1 MIKIENIQWLYG
13 FRYGLGE
20 FQVKQGRKTLNGLL
34 NAAGEIVLEPQFKTL
49 CIIDENTVAL
59 YHNSGNKCKV
69 LDLKSNNIYTS
80 EHYYAQK
87 YGGTITW
94 QRGKGYGVIDI
105 NGNIMIPHKYCRLWR
120 RVDASYIAFN
130 RRNKYGLL
138 DSCGNELIPFEYDYL
153 GGEIPDRISARQGE
167 DQFVLDGAGQRL
179 SEKRYD
185 YLEDFT
191 ENGYA
196 IFGEKESDFKPESM
210 RYGIIDRYEKIT
222 VQAIYSSLCWDIGDQ
237 HRLSCQAPYYS
248 GFGIIDRNGNTLV
261 PLIYYER
268 PSCGPDKTYIA
279 YLPYVKYEKGDSS
292 YMGYTVTGVI
302 DEAGYV
308 VIPFRNWQI
317 FSFGRAFRIYDRQLK
332 RYGLYSSSGE
342 ELLPFEFDHI
352 DIGDTLDYI
361 AVCKKREWYYVNL
374 RGERVLL

>member
-1 MIKIENIQWLYG
+1 MNEAGKI
-13 FRYGLGE
+13 
-20 FQVKQGRKTLNGLL
+20 
-34 NAAGEIVLEPQFKTL
+34 ALEPQPKTL
-49 CIIDENTVAL
+49 YIRDENTVEL
-59 YHNSGNKCKV
+59 YNSGSDKYEV

-80 EHYYAQK
+80 EHYWAQI
-87 YGGTITW
+87 YGGTITT
-94 QRGKGYGVIDI
+94 RYGEKGGDR
-105 NGNIMIPHKYCRLWR
+105 HKRQYHDSPQILPSVASCRCI
-120 RVDASYIAFN
+120 VYIAFN

-185 YLEDFT
+185 YLGDFT

-292 YMGYTVTGVI
+292 YMGYTVTGV
-302 DEAGYV
+302 V
-308 VIPFRNWQI
+308 L
-317 FSFGRAFRIYDRQLK
+317 S
-332 RYGLYSSSGE
+332 
-342 ELLPFEFDHI
+342 
-352 DIGDTLDYI
+352 
-361 AVCKKREWYYVNL
+361 KKPDM
-374 RGERVLL
+374 